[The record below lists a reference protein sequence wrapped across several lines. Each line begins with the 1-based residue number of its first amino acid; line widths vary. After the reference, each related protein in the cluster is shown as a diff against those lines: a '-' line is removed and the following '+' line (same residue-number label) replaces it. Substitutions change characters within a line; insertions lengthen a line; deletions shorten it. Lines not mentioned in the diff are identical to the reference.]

1 MIAFDL
7 NKLIQHYGSAEAAAK
22 ALIEQI
28 GVSYFILGALSCRLK
43 EDVVHVDCGYP
54 NTLKGF
60 SAYAEERFSLKP
72 STSQLLMR
80 IYRILLQAGIETH
93 ELSGTC
99 YSRMRLLVM
108 LPVSVLRS
116 EKNSWLDLA
125 RDLSSAKLDVKVREK
140 LSTLNPGRKAGRP
153 AKKSN
158 RCGGIA
164 HGRHVSRDD
173 YRKLLT
179 EREDLALENEKLRAA
194 LDVPELTEAPSDDE
208 ITRLNKL
215 NLSLYKESFAKKGL
229 QSLFLDLFFS
239 KYPIF
244 VVFLLNH
251 YVVPKMKFF

>member
-1 MIAFDL
+1 MTVFDL
-7 NKLIQHYGSAEAAAK
+7 DKLIQQHGSAEAAAK
-22 ALIEQI
+22 ALIERI
-28 GVSYFILGALSCRLK
+28 GVSYFILGALLARLR
-43 EDVVHVDCGYP
+43 EDVVHVDRGYP

-99 YSRMRLLVM
+99 YTRMRLLIM
-108 LPVSVLRS
+108 LPVETLRL
-116 EKNSWLDLA
+116 EKTYWLSLA

-164 HGRHVSRDD
+164 HGRHVSTHCTTLAVSRV
-173 YRKLLT
+173 
-179 EREDLALENEKLRAA
+179 DLRVGQIRLQISAA
-194 LDVPELTEAPSDDE
+194 LSGWCR
-208 ITRLNKL
+208 IHF
-215 NLSLYKESFAKKGL
+215 LS
-229 QSLFLDLFFS
+229 
-239 KYPIF
+239 
-244 VVFLLNH
+244 
-251 YVVPKMKFF
+251 